1 MSNFIVF
8 IVDVFITSTLIYSSA
23 VLANGGLY
31 LPAVLSLLLVLLYFA
46 LIEARKEN
54 SEE

>member
-8 IVDVFITSTLIYSSA
+8 IVDEFITSTLIYSSV
-23 VLANGGLY
+23 VLATSGIY
-31 LPAVLSLLLVLLYFA
+31 FPAALSLLLVLLYFA

-54 SEE
+54 K